1 MAEPGEARVV
11 KTPGEMDNGPPA
23 AMGPEGYFILAC
35 FSGLHWEAPPAVEQ
49 DGRRS
54 TSAMIIAQK
63 GATRIIFIFRCKE
76 KILLKTLAVA
86 NISLYSLRLARGQ
99 LETCRDQ
106 TPRET
111 GAGRL
116 IMILQQLP

>member
-23 AMGPEGYFILAC
+23 AMGPEGYFFILAC
-35 FSGLHWEAPPAVEQ
+35 FSGRHCQSPPAVEP
-49 DGRRS
+49 DDRRS

-76 KILLKTLAVA
+76 KIL
-86 NISLYSLRLARGQ
+86 
-99 LETCRDQ
+99 
-106 TPRET
+106 
-111 GAGRL
+111 
-116 IMILQQLP
+116 